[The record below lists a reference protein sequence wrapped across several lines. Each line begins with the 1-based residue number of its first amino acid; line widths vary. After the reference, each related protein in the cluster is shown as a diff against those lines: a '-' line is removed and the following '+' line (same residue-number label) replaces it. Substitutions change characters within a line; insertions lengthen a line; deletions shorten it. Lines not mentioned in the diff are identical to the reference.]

1 MGSSPAAH
9 VELARAWALVA
20 ACACRH
26 GRDASKEPQ
35 GPPTG
40 RRFFDVKAQERIVGS
55 VFKPAGESDEMNQ
68 PRDDEDTLDQV
79 ERTSLLAPPPP
90 APRTMMHPPAPHVE
104 RTSVRPSSMPAERT
118 SVRPPSTL
126 SSMRPPSATR
136 SVPPRAEPAVARP
149 RSMVG
154 VIGVSPGILN
164 VYNVLDRIA
173 DTTCTVLITGE
184 SGTGKELVARG
195 LHHASNR
202 ADQAFVAVNC
212 GAIPEA
218 LLESEL
224 FGHAKGAFTGAHAT
238 KLGRLAQAQ
247 GGTLF
252 LDEIGELPLA
262 LQVKLLRVLQHREYS
277 PVGDTRTV
285 RADVRI
291 VAATNMEL
299 EEAVAAG
306 KFREDLYYRLNVI
319 HVQVPALRDRREDIP
334 LLVDHFLEQTGNK
347 VGRLGMTI
355 SHSAMQ
361 LLMAWSWL
369 GNVRELEN
377 VIERAI
383 LLCPSHQ
390 IGQSDLPARIRGLPA
405 AKTFSPELPDGG
417 IELRVAVETFENEL
431 IRQALERTNW
441 NKNQAARL
449 LGLNRTT
456 LVEMLKRKRM
466 RGNAA

>member
-1 MGSSPAAH
+1 MSTS
-9 VELARAWALVA
+9 
-20 ACACRH
+20 
-26 GRDASKEPQ
+26 
-35 GPPTG
+35 
-40 RRFFDVKAQERIVGS
+40 
-55 VFKPAGESDEMNQ
+55 MND
-68 PRDDEDTLDQV
+68 PRDDEEKTSTIM
-79 ERTSLLAPPPP
+79 ERASSRPPPRGERSSQYP
-90 APRTMMHPPAPHVE
+90 ASSLERSSVFPPATSPE
-104 RTSVRPSSMPAERT
+104 RHSSLPPAHG
-118 SVRPPSTL
+118 
-126 SSMRPPSATR
+126 SMRPPSASR
-136 SVPPRAEPAVARP
+136 SVRPPAEPAVARP

-164 VYNVLDRIA
+164 VYGVLDRIA
-173 DTTCTVLITGE
+173 DTVCTVLITGE

-195 LHHASNR
+195 VHNASNR
-202 ADQAFVAVNC
+202 ADEAFVAVNC

-262 LQVKLLRVLQHREYS
+262 LQVKLLRMLQHREYS
-277 PVGDTRTV
+277 PVGDTRTI

-291 VAATNMEL
+291 VAATNVEL

-334 LLVDHFLEQTGNK
+334 LLVDHFLEHTGNK
-347 VGRLGMTI
+347 VGRQGMTI

-361 LLMAWSWL
+361 LLLAWSWL

-383 LLCPSHQ
+383 LLCPSNT
-390 IGQSDLPARIRGLPA
+390 IGQSDLPARIRGMPA